1 MGKLPLPVLTT
12 PIGPIETLE
21 WGDGP
26 TLILLL
32 HAAASGPGGLSGL
45 AKALIR
51 PDRRIVAPALHG
63 YGQTSVVVPG
73 DRMDAHVAVA
83 RACLDA
89 YPAERRMVF
98 GHSMGGLVAL
108 LADLTVDAIAVHE
121 PIVVGLLR
129 DDDPDDRAARDW
141 DRAIVDR
148 LVRAVAAGD
157 PEAGIRGFVEAWNEM
172 SWPDLPQSVRSRL
185 IAAAPALA
193 DDVRCGSSRRIAPDR
208 ISPPLLILQGS
219 LSPPITARMTDR
231 LHASI
236 PGSRR
241 VVLPGCGHMAPVQAP
256 AAVTAALGPD
266 GTPDDTALGLS
277 SQTDSRR
284 ARPA

>member
-1 MGKLPLPVLTT
+1 MPVLTT

-32 HAAASGPGGLSGL
+32 HAAAAGPGSLTGL
-45 AKALIR
+45 AKALAR
-51 PDRRIVAPALHG
+51 PGRRIVAPALHG

-73 DRMDAHVAVA
+73 DRMDAHAAVA
-83 RACLDA
+83 RTCLDA
-89 YPAERRMVF
+89 YPAERRVVI

-108 LADLTVDAIAVHE
+108 LAGLTVDVIAVHE

-148 LVRAVAAGD
+148 LVHAVAAGD

-172 SWPDLPQSVRSRL
+172 SWPDLPQSVRIRL
-185 IAAAPALA
+185 IAAASALA
-193 DDVRCGSSRRIAPDR
+193 EDISCGSARRIALER
-208 ISPPLLILQGS
+208 ISPPPLILQGA
-219 LSPPITARMTDR
+219 LSPPITARMTAR
-231 LHASI
+231 LHAAI

-256 AAVTAALGPD
+256 GAIAAALGLD
-266 GTPDDTALGLS
+266 GILDDTAHDPS
-277 SQTDSRR
+277 
-284 ARPA
+284 AP

>member
-1 MGKLPLPVLTT
+1 MPLPVLTT

-32 HAAASGPGGLSGL
+32 HAAAAGPGSLSGL

-63 YGQTSVVVPG
+63 YGQTLVVVPG
-73 DRMDAHVAVA
+73 DRMDAHAAVA

-89 YPAERRMVF
+89 YPARRRVVI
-98 GHSMGGLVAL
+98 GHSMGALVAL
-108 LADLTVDAIAVHE
+108 LAELTVDAIAVHE
-121 PIVVGLLR
+121 PIVVSLLR
-129 DDDPDDRAARDW
+129 DDDPDDRAERDW

-157 PEAGIRGFVEAWNEM
+157 PETGIRGFVEAWNEM

-185 IAAAPALA
+185 IAAASALA
-193 DDVRCGSSRRIAPDR
+193 EDISCGSAHRIAPDR
-208 ISPPLLILQGS
+208 ISPPPLILQGA
-219 LSPPITARMTDR
+219 LSPPITARMTAR
-231 LHASI
+231 LHEAV

-241 VVLPGCGHMAPVQAP
+241 MVLDSCGHMGPVQAP
-256 AAVTAALGPD
+256 AIVAAALEAAGVLTGP
-266 GTPDDTALGLS
+266 PN
-277 SQTDSRR
+277 
-284 ARPA
+284 PA